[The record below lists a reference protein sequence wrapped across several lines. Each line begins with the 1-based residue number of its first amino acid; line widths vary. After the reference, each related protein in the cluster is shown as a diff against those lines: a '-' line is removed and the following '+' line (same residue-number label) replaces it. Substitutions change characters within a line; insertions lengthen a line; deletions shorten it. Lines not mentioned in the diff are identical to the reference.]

1 MALVA
6 DRVKES
12 TTTTGTGSITL
23 AGAST
28 GFRTFNAAF
37 GTNVFFYYVIQDGD
51 GIDWETGRGYLS
63 ASTTLVRDTIHK
75 SSNANAAISLS
86 AATHTVFSTI
96 TEDAYDDLQ
105 GKRYA
110 SSRGFDMP

>member
-6 DRVKES
+6 DRVKETTS
-12 TTTTGTGSITL
+12 TTGIGTITL
-23 AGAST
+23 AGAAT
-28 GFRTFNAAF
+28 GFRTFNAGF
-37 GTNVFFYYVIQDGD
+37 GTNVFFYYVLLDGD
-51 GIDWETGRGYLS
+51 GIAWETGRGYLS
-63 ASTTLVRDTIHK
+63 SSTTLVRNTIHK

-86 AATHTVFSTI
+86 ATTHTVFSTI